1 MTDSGATAG
10 TGPSMAAG
18 PGSPR
23 SLEAAEYA
31 AFAAAGA
38 RRDVPA
44 GGVLFERAEPGRSMF
59 VIESGSLRLSFGDG
73 LADRIVGPREYCGEL
88 AVFIG
93 RHSRMASAVAEQ
105 DCVLHAIDQ
114 TAFEQLLAREPLLV
128 ARFMRRCFAYLVASE
143 TQLILGLRRRNE
155 DLMRTLDSLRET
167 RSELGLAQQLVR
179 TDELTGLS
187 NRRGL
192 YRYLE
197 EFGEAPMPDARLG
210 LLLIDLD
217 HFKQVN
223 DRHGHGAGDDCLRA
237 VADAI
242 RARLGPEDLFGRFGG
257 EEFVVVLPGKPA
269 EQARALGERLRQAVA
284 DLRVQAEGAVLQ
296 LTVSIGVAARL
307 PRESQPQAIVERAD
321 KALYAAKRSGRNQ
334 VQVASAP
341 GGEGA
346 AMGSPYL

>member
-1 MTDSGATAG
+1 MTDNGATAG

-223 DRHGHGAGDDCLRA
+223 DRCGHLAGDDILRA
-237 VADAI
+237 VAEEIRRASGPLDLPCRIGGDEFALLVRVPDAQALQD
-242 RARLGPEDLFGRFGG
+242 RATTL
-257 EEFVVVLPGKPA
+257 VS
-269 EQARALGERLRQAVA
+269 AVRS
-284 DLRVQAEGAVLQ
+284 L
-296 LTVSIGVAARL
+296 RL
-307 PRESQPQAIVERAD
+307 PSLGDRQRPSV
-321 KALYAAKRSGRNQ
+321 SVG
-334 VQVASAP
+334 ASLCP
-341 GGEGA
+341 KDET
-346 AMGSPYL
+346 